1 MSTDAASELAACDS
15 IAAEGFALLDQLEAG
30 TTTERERAGMTL
42 VSELLSDPKNW
53 TQRALARDKNGEAVS
68 PFSPD
73 AVAWCVLGALFKC
86 EVRDKSAVRKLT
98 GDRIMA
104 WNDDPNRTF
113 HEVQQ
118 MVGKAEAGPPTN

>member
-1 MSTDAASELAACDS
+1 MNPPAS
-15 IAAEGFALLDQLEAG
+15 
-30 TTTERERAGMTL
+30 
-42 VSELLSDPKNW
+42 VSELLSDPKRW
-53 TQRALARDKNGEAVS
+53 TQGALARDKNGEAVS
-68 PFSPD
+68 PFSPA

-98 GDRIMA
+98 GTRIMV

-118 MVGKAEAGPPTN
+118 MFQKAEADPLINEPMRRS